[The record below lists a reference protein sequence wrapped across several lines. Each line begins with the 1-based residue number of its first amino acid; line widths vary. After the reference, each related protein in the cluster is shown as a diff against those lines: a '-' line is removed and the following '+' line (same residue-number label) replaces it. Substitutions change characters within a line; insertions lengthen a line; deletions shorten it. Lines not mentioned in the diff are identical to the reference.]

1 MRESFSII
9 EPLIFLLLLLLLL
22 LSKKTIAA
30 EKQGTGE
37 KNKRED

>member
-9 EPLIFLLLLLLLL
+9 EQLIFLLLLLL

>member
-1 MRESFSII
+1 MRESFSLI
-9 EPLIFLLLLLLLL
+9 EPLIFLLL